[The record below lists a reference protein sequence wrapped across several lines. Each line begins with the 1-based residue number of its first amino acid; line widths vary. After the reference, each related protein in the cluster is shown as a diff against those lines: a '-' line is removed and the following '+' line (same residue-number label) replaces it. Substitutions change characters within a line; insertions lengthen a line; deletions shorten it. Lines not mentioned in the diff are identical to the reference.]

1 MELVGDTD
9 ENKQK
14 VRLSR
19 VNDSEK
25 TLGERM
31 VGKWSLSKRYEKA
44 NGEWKEVTE
53 NLPLECWSEYTESG
67 LFSTYTRWPSEE
79 WKNDNMRWRFHEQTG
94 TVFYFDSEAQLEP
107 RFFRIALEDNDNTM
121 IMNYSE
127 NFNPELEEQT
137 TTEYKDILIRN

>member
-1 MELVGDTD
+1 
-9 ENKQK
+9 
-14 VRLSR
+14 
-19 VNDSEK
+19 
-25 TLGERM
+25 
-31 VGKWSLSKRYEKA
+31 
-44 NGEWKEVTE
+44 
-53 NLPLECWSEYTESG
+53 
-67 LFSTYTRWPSEE
+67 
-79 WKNDNMRWRFHEQTG
+79 MRWRFHEQIG